1 MRRMNREVR
10 LYCGDCGK
18 VPYWESL
25 DSGAPPRI
33 CDTCMALRELISHS
47 QIGEPEANL

>member
-1 MRRMNREVR
+1 MNREVR

-33 CDTCMALRELISHS
+33 CDACMALRELISPWS
-47 QIGEPEANL
+47 KRTWSKPL